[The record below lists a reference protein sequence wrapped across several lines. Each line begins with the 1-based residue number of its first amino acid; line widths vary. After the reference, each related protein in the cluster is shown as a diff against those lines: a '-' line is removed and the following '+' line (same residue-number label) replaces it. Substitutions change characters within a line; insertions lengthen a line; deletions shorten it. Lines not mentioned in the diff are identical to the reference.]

1 MTKEFRNMLSDENVT
16 KFREV
21 YNILNSVDDR
31 LLGRREVLD
40 PTNNNNAIVMP
51 LIAIIAGGPL

>member
-1 MTKEFRNMLSDENVT
+1 MLSDEKVT

-21 YNILNSVDDR
+21 YNILNSVDVR